1 MSDRPNFFGS
11 TVRAT
16 SRFGGT
22 GYTNY
27 ANEQFVWCPLCHKPD
42 VRLQGNQT
50 LDQHLEF
57 GNYVI
62 CHASGKSLT
71 RAAKMHFD
79 EDFNLVEEDLVEE
92 DEETQ

>member
-11 TVRAT
+11 AVRAT

-27 ANEQFVWCPLCHKPD
+27 ADEQRVVCPLCKRPD

-50 LDQHLEF
+50 LDQHLER
-57 GNYVI
+57 GGISI
-62 CHASGKSLT
+62 CPASGKAPPQ
-71 RAAKMHFD
+71 AAKLHFD
-79 EDFNLVEEDLVEE
+79 ENFNLIEEDLVEE
-92 DEETQ
+92 DEDPS